1 MYYQI
6 TYFRTNKKNS
16 NSINLKPNYP
26 LKENDELFHHP
37 L

>member
-6 TYFRTNKKNS
+6 TYFRTNYLKIIS
-16 NSINLKPNYP
+16 NNLKPNYP
-26 LKENDELFHHP
+26 LKETDEFIHHQ